1 MDGGPAAGMGDMGGN
16 NDKIDTLIDFP
27 IKGFKLNKFVK
38 NKELPHETIIAQ
50 ENIPFYIF
58 FKGCFSQKLKEDR
71 DCLLKNCFA

>member
-38 NKELPHETIIAQ
+38 NKELPHETIISQ
-50 ENIPFYIF
+50 ENVPFYMGGLTSKQIITPAN
-58 FKGCFSQKLKEDR
+58 KQK
-71 DCLLKNCFA
+71 KNQ